1 MDWICAF
8 GPESP
13 AILGPEEAMQSPRK
27 KGGKPSRGWTARW
40 KNESETETLGVDIA
54 TKLINVP
61 DTNYSVELFLFD
73 CSGKEF
79 YRNLVMKMSSQ
90 PSLVLLVYDVTS
102 EQSFKCITD
111 LYNWIKGQHSEQLNG
126 VLFANKCDLTS
137 RRIVSPKSGRDIAHS
152 LGLQYFEGS
161 AKDQVGI
168 EEPFFF
174 LVNEWFKTYT
184 DRVQAMKLVT

>member
-1 MDWICAF
+1 MPDNTVIRAKCLLFGDCTVGKTSLVQAF
-8 GPESP
+8 LSD
-13 AILGPEEAMQSPRK
+13 
-27 KGGKPSRGWTARW
+27 GGDFP
-40 KNESETETLGVDIA
+40 KNYNMTLGVDIE

-79 YRNLVMKMSSQ
+79 YRSLVLKMSSQ
-90 PSLVLLVYDVTS
+90 PSLVLLMYDVTS
-102 EQSFKCITD
+102 EHSFKCITD
-111 LYNWIKGQHSEQLNG
+111 LYNQIKGQHSEHLNG
-126 VLFANKCDLTS
+126 VLFANKTDLTA
-137 RRIVSPKSGRDIAHS
+137 RRIVSPKAGRDIAHS

-161 AKDQVGI
+161 AKDQHGV

-184 DRVQAMKLVT
+184 DKVHAMKLIT